1 MKKTSIFL
9 LAICLFSGACGI
21 QSTKENKEPENK
33 IENVPDGHEVAPT
46 GLALNNGAKWKAD
59 EATNRNVHL
68 LKDIVT
74 NSKKGTLEDYLLTA
88 GKLQDGLNK
97 MIAECTMKGPD
108 HEALHHWLEPLI
120 DKVTELKMATK
131 TEKAASAFNEVE
143 KHIDLYSQYF
153 E

>member
-9 LAICLFSGACGI
+9 LAICLFSGACGT

-33 IENVPDGHEVAPT
+33 IENVPDGHEVASA

-59 EATNRNVHL
+59 EATNRNVQL

-74 NSKKGTLEDYLLTA
+74 NSKRGTLEDYRLIA
-88 GKLQDGLNK
+88 GKLQDRLNK
-97 MIAECTMKGPD
+97 MIEECTMSGPN
-108 HEALHHWLEPLI
+108 HEALHKWLEPLI
-120 DKVTELKMATK
+120 EKVTELKKSEETG
-131 TEKAASAFNEVE
+131 KAASIFNEVG